1 MKIINTLAAL
11 AAITISSITSAA
23 PVNINTASPVN
34 INTASATEIAD
45 ALNGI
50 GMSKAQAIVEYR
62 QAYGEFSR
70 ADEIVFVR
78 GIGESTFEK
87 NKGDILVK

>member
-1 MKIINTLAAL
+1 MAT
-11 AAITISSITSAA
+11 
-23 PVNINTASPVN
+23 PVN
-34 INTASATEIAD
+34 INTASATQIAE

-50 GMSKAQAIVEYR
+50 GLSKAQAIVDYR
-62 QAYGEFSR
+62 ESYGLFTA

-78 GIGESTFEK
+78 GIGDSTFEN

>member
-1 MKIINTLAAL
+1 MKTITTLAAF
-11 AAITISSITSAA
+11 AALVLSSVTAA
-23 PVNINTASPVN
+23 APVN
-34 INTASATEIAD
+34 INTASATEIAE

-50 GMSKAQAIVEYR
+50 GMSKAQAIVDYR
-62 QAYGEFSR
+62 EAYGRFNK

-78 GIGESTFEK
+78 GIGESTYEN